1 MEDGFAD
8 SDRPSPRSGA
18 VLMDLLRQAGVGPRS
33 LVRIAGRDGLAPL
46 IWLCRYGFEDVA
58 YVRLGAP
65 APREPA
71 DVVLALGCMD
81 LDEVT
86 RLLAEPHL
94 LREGGVLVLKTPIL
108 TAQDGRDP
116 VHEVLERAGFSVER
130 CLPRLRQELHV
141 ARFEPATG
149 LPRAA

>member
-1 MEDGFAD
+1 MEDEFAD
-8 SDRPSPRSGA
+8 SDRPGPRSGA
-18 VLMDLLRQAGVGPRS
+18 VLMDLLRQAGIGPRS

-46 IWLCRYGFEDVA
+46 IWLCRYGFQDVA

-65 APREPA
+65 APRDPA
-71 DVVLALGCMD
+71 DVVLALASMT
-81 LDEVT
+81 LDEVA

-94 LREGGVLVLKTPIL
+94 LRDGGVLVLKTPIPD
-108 TAQDGRDP
+108 AQDGRDP
-116 VHEVLERAGFSVER
+116 VHEVLEHAGFHVER
-130 CLPRLRQELHV
+130 CLHRHTQELHL

>member
-1 MEDGFAD
+1 MEDEFAD

-65 APREPA
+65 APHVPA
-71 DVVLALGCMD
+71 DLVLALGCMD
-81 LDEVT
+81 LAEVG

-94 LREGGVLVLKTPIL
+94 LREGGVLVVKTPIL
-108 TAQDGRDP
+108 GAVDGRDP
-116 VHEVLERAGFSVER
+116 VHDVLEHAGFHVER
-130 CLPRLRQELHV
+130 CLHRQTRELHV